1 VKVFVIYVIIKI
13 MLTTISQHNA
23 LVNLFQQGTRLTY
36 KKGEFIIRPGEI
48 PSGVF
53 YISHGLVKAYDIT
66 KYGEENLLII
76 RKKGDIL
83 GLTWA
88 ITGERRNIIYA
99 TLAPTEIFQVS
110 REQFIEFLNTEP
122 EAALPLIDMLV
133 DMYRLHSERILNLEY
148 RSVRERL
155 VSFLITTAKRFGK
168 QTKVGI
174 MLDVPLRHQDIASSI
189 SATRETAS
197 RELAALERLGLI
209 IRDKQSVITIC
220 NIQKLRGYLE

>member
-1 VKVFVIYVIIKI
+1 

-23 LVNLFQQGTRLTY
+23 LVNLFHQGTRLSY

-76 RKKGDIL
+76 RKKGDVI

-99 TLAPTEIFQVS
+99 TLAPTELFQIS
-110 REQFIEFLNTEP
+110 REQLVDFLHTEP
-122 EAALPLIDMLV
+122 QAALPLIDMLV
-133 DMYRLHSERILNLEY
+133 DMYRLHSERIINLEY

-155 VSFLITTAKRFGK
+155 VSFLLTTSKRFGK
-168 QTKVGI
+168 QHKNGI
-174 MLDVPLRHQDIASSI
+174 VIDVPLRHQDIASSI

-197 RELAALERLGLI
+197 RELAALERQGLI
-209 IRDKQSVITIC
+209 MRDKQSIITLC
-220 NIQKLRGYLE
+220 DVAKLRSYLE

>member
-1 VKVFVIYVIIKI
+1 

-23 LVNLFQQGTRLTY
+23 LVNLFHQGTRLTY
-36 KKGEFIIRPGEI
+36 KKGEFVIRPGEL

-53 YISHGLVKAYDIT
+53 YISQGLVKAYDIT

-76 RKKGDIL
+76 RQKGDIL

-88 ITGERRNIIYA
+88 ITNERRNIIYA
-99 TLAPTEIFQVS
+99 TLAPTELFQIS
-110 REQFIEFLNTEP
+110 REQFIHFLRDEP
-122 EAALPLIDMLV
+122 QAALPLIDMLV

-155 VSFLITTAKRFGK
+155 VSFLLTTAKRFGK
-168 QTKVGI
+168 QGKNGI
-174 MLDVPLRHQDIASSI
+174 ILDVPLRHQDIASSI

-209 IRDKQSVITIC
+209 IRDKQSIVTIC
-220 NIQKLRGYLE
+220 DMPRLRSYLE